1 MAKKRV
7 VLTFPPELTEKP
19 ITYHLVKDF
28 DLAINILRAKITP
41 GEEGK
46 LVLELSNGSEEMIK
60 KGLDFLV
67 QQGVGVEAVSKEISL
82 TDEDCIHC
90 GACTAVCQPEL
101 YRSIR
106 IPVACVLRKN
116 AVSSV
121 NFASPPARWASSRS
135 CFSRHVPEERR
146 CLPELPAAP
155 AGVFSFRVAVGETDL
170 WLETSRECRAEVEK
184 EVRGCAGNCAPISP
198 GTRIFFPPQ
207 ALAQRSWR
215 PGTGAADDRRRR
227 ENRRRA
233 DGCRCRRHRRNA
245 GSCFAGCRC

>member
-90 GACTAVCQPEL
+90 GACTAVCQPGAL
-101 YRSIR
+101 QINPDTGR
-106 IPVACVLRKN
+106 LR
-116 AVSSV
+116 
-121 NFASPPARWASSRS
+121 F
-135 CFSRHVPEERR
+135 
-146 CLPELPAAP
+146 
-155 AGVFSFRVAVGETDL
+155 
-170 WLETSRECRAEVEK
+170 EK
-184 EVRGCAGNCAPISP
+184 E
-198 GTRIFFPPQ
+198 
-207 ALAQRSWR
+207 
-215 PGTGAADDRRRR
+215 
-227 ENRRRA
+227 
-233 DGCRCRRHRRNA
+233 RCIVCELCVPA
-245 GSCFAGCRC
+245 CPLGIIKVLF

>member
-67 QQGVGVEAVSKEISL
+67 QQGWGWKRSVRRSPSPMKIVFIAGPVPRSAS
-82 TDEDCIHC
+82 
-90 GACTAVCQPEL
+90 PEL

-155 AGVFSFRVAVGETDL
+155 AGVFLF
-170 WLETSRECRAEVEK
+170 
-184 EVRGCAGNCAPISP
+184 P
-198 GTRIFFPPQ
+198 G
-207 ALAQRSWR
+207 
-215 PGTGAADDRRRR
+215 GG
-227 ENRRRA
+227 
-233 DGCRCRRHRRNA
+233 G
-245 GSCFAGCRC
+245 

>member
-67 QQGVGVEAVSKEISL
+67 QQGVGVEAVSKEISF

-90 GACTAVCQPEL
+90 GACTAVCQPGAL
-101 YRSIR
+101 QIDPDTGR
-106 IPVACVLRKN
+106 LH
-116 AVSSV
+116 
-121 NFASPPARWASSRS
+121 F
-135 CFSRHVPEERR
+135 
-146 CLPELPAAP
+146 
-155 AGVFSFRVAVGETDL
+155 
-170 WLETSRECRAEVEK
+170 EK
-184 EVRGCAGNCAPISP
+184 E
-198 GTRIFFPPQ
+198 
-207 ALAQRSWR
+207 
-215 PGTGAADDRRRR
+215 
-227 ENRRRA
+227 
-233 DGCRCRRHRRNA
+233 RCIVCELCVPA
-245 GSCFAGCRC
+245 CPLGIIKVLF